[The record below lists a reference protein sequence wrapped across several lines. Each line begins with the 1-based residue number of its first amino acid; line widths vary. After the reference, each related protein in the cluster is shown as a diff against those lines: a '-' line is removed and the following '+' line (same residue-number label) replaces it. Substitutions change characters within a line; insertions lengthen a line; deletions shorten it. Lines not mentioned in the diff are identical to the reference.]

1 MTLGFGFYLLVDQ
14 FNLFL
19 VNSKKNIKIN
29 SMFNIHMYCV
39 NINEYLIWTF
49 YPESLLLANNNMYK
63 IWNIFEK
70 LNFFKKPSDI

>member
-1 MTLGFGFYLLVDQ
+1 
-14 FNLFL
+14 
-19 VNSKKNIKIN
+19 
-29 SMFNIHMYCV
+29 MYCV